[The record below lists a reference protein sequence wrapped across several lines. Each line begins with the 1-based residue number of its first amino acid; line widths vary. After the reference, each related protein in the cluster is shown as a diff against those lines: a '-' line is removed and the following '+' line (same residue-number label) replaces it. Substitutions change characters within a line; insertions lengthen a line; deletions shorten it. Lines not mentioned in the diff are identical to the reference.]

1 MSAYSQ
7 KVKQGAKVEREHK
20 RTVDFIKSYVQKY
33 DKLPSSEEIYKGISK
48 DHLREDKN
56 YYKKLKVAGL

>member
-20 RTVDFIKSYVQKY
+20 KTIAFIQDYVRKY
-33 DKLPSSEEIYKGISK
+33 DKLPSNEEIYKGISK
-48 DHLREDKN
+48 DHLSEDKN